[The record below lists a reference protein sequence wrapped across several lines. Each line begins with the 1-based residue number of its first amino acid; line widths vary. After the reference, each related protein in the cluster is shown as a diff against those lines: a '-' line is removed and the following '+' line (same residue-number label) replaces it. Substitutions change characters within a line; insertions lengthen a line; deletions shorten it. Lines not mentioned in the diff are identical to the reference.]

1 MGRLR
6 WTFLG
11 LVLCV
16 IAVRG
21 VGFKSFELLWVI
33 ARQTE
38 CSMLADAD
46 GDLVLNHAIYFLS
59 HAQEYRS
66 CTSCLPNLSYYSC
79 YAASGMLL
87 TLLPSWNSFRR
98 NPWFQLNQNR
108 ILHLSE
114 LGTVVVSAT

>member
-66 CTSCLPNLSYYSC
+66 CTSCLFQICHTIVVMPLLAC
-79 YAASGMLL
+79 YLL
-87 TLLPSWNSFRR
+87 CFLPGT
-98 NPWFQLNQNR
+98 
-108 ILHLSE
+108 HSE
-114 LGTVVVSAT
+114 EIHGFN